1 METYPLGGQIAQSGQ
16 GSNPLV
22 RGVKDAEVLKVV
34 ATVTDEQFAA
44 RALVRDWARNA
55 TSGPGGTAA
64 IRDVEQGKTDA
75 WRPVFSRLAELGIFG
90 VAIPEESGGAGGSIE
105 DLCAMVEEAAKALV
119 PGPVATTALATLV
132 VSDPDLLG
140 ALASGERFAGLALEG
155 EIEFDGATS
164 KASGTL
170 PFALGV
176 AEGAVL
182 LAPADGKWL
191 LIDTGGAGV
200 QIEPLAASDFSRP
213 LARVVLNSATA
224 TVVSDTRARVE
235 ELAATVLAAE
245 AAGITRWS
253 LETAVDYA
261 KVREQFGK
269 PIGSFQAIKHIC
281 AEMLCR
287 AEQAEV
293 AAADAARAA
302 AEGDE
307 SQFSIAAALAA
318 STGIA
323 AVKANVKDCIQVLG
337 GIGCTWE
344 HDAHLYL
351 RRAHAIGRFLGGA
364 ETWLRR
370 ITALTQAGVRRR
382 LEIDL
387 TEVEDRRAEIA
398 AAVAQIA
405 ELPEEKRQA
414 ALAEAGLQAPHWPAP
429 YGRGAGPAEQ
439 LLIDQELTAAGV
451 ARPDLVIGWWAAPT
465 ILEHGTPEQV
475 ERFVPGTTR
484 GEFLWCQLFS
494 EPGAGSDLASLRT
507 KAVRTEGGWNLTG
520 QKVWTSAA
528 HKAKWGVCLARTDPD
543 APKHKGITYFLVE
556 MSSPGIEI
564 RPLREITGDS
574 LFNEVFLDN
583 VFVPDELVVGEV
595 NDGWRL
601 ARTTLA
607 NERVAMANGTALG
620 NPMEELLELLA
631 ELDLDAAQQDRLGR
645 LIVTAQTGA
654 LLDQRI
660 AQLAVGG
667 QDPGA
672 QSSVRKLIGVRYR
685 QALAEF
691 TMDVSEGGGLV
702 DRRADGDRA
711 VFDFLNTRCLTIAG
725 GTEQI
730 LLTVAAERLLGL
742 PR

>member
-1 METYPLGGQIAQSGQ
+1 
-16 GSNPLV
+16 
-22 RGVKDAEVLKVV
+22 VV

-44 RALVRDWARNA
+44 RELVRDWARNA
-55 TSGPGGTAA
+55 TSGPGGTVA
-64 IRDVEQGKTDA
+64 IREVEQGWETGGADA
-75 WRPVFSRLAELGIFG
+75 WHPVFAGLADLGIFG
-90 VAIPEESGGAGGSIE
+90 VAVPEDRGGAGGSIE

-119 PGPVATTALATLV
+119 PGPVVTTALATLL
-132 VSDPDLLG
+132 VSDPELLA
-140 ALASGERFAGLALEG
+140 ALASGERFAGVALEG
-155 EIEFDGATS
+155 DLRFDRETS
-164 KASGTL
+164 RASGTVGL
-170 PFALGV
+170 VLG
-176 AEGAVL
+176 AADGGVL
-182 LAPADGKWL
+182 LLPADGKWVL
-191 LIDTGGAGV
+191 VDSESDGV
-200 QIEPLAASDFSRP
+200 QVEPLRATDFSRP
-213 LARVVLNSATA
+213 LARVVLTSAPATA
-224 TVVSDTRARVE
+224 IAESRDRVE

-245 AAGITRWS
+245 AAGVTRWS
-253 LETAVDYA
+253 LDTAVAYA

-269 PIGSFQAIKHIC
+269 PIGSFQAVKHLC

-302 AEGDE
+302 ADPDQA
-307 SQFSIAAALAA
+307 QFSIAAAVAA
-318 STGIA
+318 SIGITA
-323 AVKANVKDCIQVLG
+323 AKANVKDCIQVLG

-351 RRAHAIGRFLGGA
+351 RRAHSIGRFLGGA
-364 ETWLRR
+364 ERWLRR
-370 ITALTQAGVRRR
+370 ITALTQGGVRRR
-382 LEIDL
+382 LGIDL
-387 TEVEDRRAEIA
+387 SGVEGLRPEIA
-398 AAVAQIA
+398 AAVAEVA
-405 ELPEEKRQA
+405 ALPEEQRQT
-414 ALAEAGLQAPHWPAP
+414 ALAEAGLQAPHWLAP
-429 YGRGAGPAEQ
+429 YGRGASPAEQ
-439 LLIDQELTAAGV
+439 LLIDQEMEAAGV
-451 ARPDLVIGWWAAPT
+451 VRPDLVIGWWAAPT
-465 ILEHGTPEQV
+465 ILEHGTPEQI
-475 ERFVPGTTR
+475 ERFVPATLR

-507 KAVRTEGGWNLTG
+507 KAVRGDGGWLLTG

-528 HKAKWGVCLARTDPD
+528 HKARWGVCLARTDPD
-543 APKHKGITYFLVE
+543 APKHKGITYFLVD
-556 MSSPGIEI
+556 MTSPGIEI

-583 VFVPDELVVGEV
+583 VFVPDEMVVGAV

-607 NERVAMANGTALG
+607 NERIAMATGTALG
-620 NPMEELLELLA
+620 NPMEELLKVLA
-631 ELDLDAAQQDRLGR
+631 RIDLDVAQQDRLGR
-645 LIVTAQTGA
+645 LIVIAQSGA

-672 QSSVRKLIGVRYR
+672 QASVRKLIGVRYR

-691 TMDVSEGGGLV
+691 MMDVSEGGGLV
-702 DRRADGDRA
+702 HNRA

>member
-1 METYPLGGQIAQSGQ
+1 
-16 GSNPLV
+16 
-22 RGVKDAEVLKVV
+22 VV

-44 RALVRDWARNA
+44 RGLVRDWARDSS
-55 TSGPGGTAA
+55 SGPNGTKA
-64 IRDVEQGKTDA
+64 IREVEQGNADA
-75 WRPVFSRLAELGIFG
+75 WRPVFAGLAQLGLFG
-90 VAIPEESGGAGGSIE
+90 VAVAEDSGGAGGGIE

-132 VSDPDLLG
+132 VDDPELLA
-140 ALASGERFAGLALEG
+140 ALASGERFAGVALWG
-155 EIEFDGATS
+155 DLQFDSETS
-164 KASGTL
+164 RASGTVDL
-170 PFALGV
+170 VLG
-176 AEGAVL
+176 AADGGVL
-182 LAPADGKWL
+182 LLPSGAKWVL
-191 LIDTGGAGV
+191 VDTGDDGV
-200 QIEPLAASDFSRP
+200 RVEPLRATDFSRP
-213 LARVVLNSATA
+213 LAKVVLTSAPA
-224 TVVSDTRARVE
+224 IVIEQSRERVE
-235 ELAATVLAAE
+235 DLAATVLAAE
-245 AAGITRWS
+245 AAGVARWS
-253 LETAVDYA
+253 LDTAVAYA

-269 PIGSFQAIKHIC
+269 PIGSFQAVKHLC

-302 AEGDE
+302 AD
-307 SQFSIAAALAA
+307 SDQPQFSIAAAVAA
-318 STGIA
+318 SIGIA
-323 AVKANVKDCIQVLG
+323 AAKANVKDCIQVLG

-344 HDAHLYL
+344 HDAHVYL
-351 RRAHAIGRFLGGA
+351 RRAHSVGRFLGGA
-364 ETWLRR
+364 ERWLRH
-370 ITALTQAGVRRR
+370 ITALTQSGVRRR
-382 LEIDL
+382 LGIDL
-387 TEVEDRRAEIA
+387 TEVEGLRPEIA
-398 AAVAQIA
+398 AAVAEVA
-405 ELPEEKRQA
+405 ALPDEKRQV

-429 YGRGAGPAEQ
+429 YGRGASPAEQ
-439 LLIDQELTAAGV
+439 LLIDQEMAAAGV
-451 ARPDLVIGWWAAPT
+451 VRPDLVIGWWAAPT
-465 ILEHGTPEQV
+465 ILEHGTPEQI
-475 ERFVPGTTR
+475 ERFVPATTR

-507 KAVRTEGGWNLTG
+507 KAVRGDGGWLLTG

-528 HKAKWGVCLARTDPD
+528 HKAGWGVCLARTDPD
-543 APKHKGITYFLVE
+543 APKHKGITYFLVD
-556 MSSPGIEI
+556 MKSPGIEI

-574 LFNEVFLDN
+574 LFNEVFLDD
-583 VFVPDELVVGEV
+583 VFVPDEMVVGTV

-607 NERVAMANGTALG
+607 NERIAMATGTALG
-620 NPMEELLELLA
+620 NPMEELLNVLA
-631 ELDLDAAQQDRLGR
+631 EIDLDVSQQDRLGR

-685 QALAEF
+685 QALAEYM
-691 TMDVSEGGGLV
+691 MDVSDAGGLV
-702 DRRADGDRA
+702 ENRA
-711 VFDFLNTRCLTIAG
+711 VHDFLNTRCLTIAG

>member
-1 METYPLGGQIAQSGQ
+1 MPGAWS
-16 GSNPLV
+16 
-22 RGVKDAEVLKVV
+22 RRVKDAEVPTVV

-55 TSGPGGTAA
+55 STGPGGTAA
-64 IRDVEQGKTDA
+64 IRDVEQGNPDA
-75 WRPVFSRLAELGIFG
+75 WRPVFARLAELGIFG
-90 VAIPEESGGAGGSIE
+90 VAVPEEAGGAGGSVE
-105 DLCAMVEEAAKALV
+105 DLCAMVEEAAKALI

-132 VSDPDLLG
+132 LSDAELLA
-140 ALASGERFAGLALEG
+140 ALAAGERFAGLALQG
-155 EIEFDGATS
+155 DITFDGAAST
-164 KASGTL
+164 ASGTL
-170 PFALGV
+170 PFVLG
-176 AEGAVL
+176 AADGGVL
-182 LAPADGKWL
+182 LLPADGRWL
-191 LIDTGGAGV
+191 VVDTASDGV
-200 QIEPLAASDFSRP
+200 HIEPLAATDFSRP
-213 LARVVLNSATA
+213 LARVVLDSAPA
-224 TVVSDTRARVE
+224 TVLAQTPERVE

-253 LETAVDYA
+253 LQTAVDYA

-269 PIGSFQAIKHIC
+269 PIGSFQAIKHLC

-302 AEGDE
+302 AEDDPA
-307 SQFSIAAALAA
+307 QFSLAAALAA
-318 STGIA
+318 ATAIT

-364 ETWLRR
+364 ERWLRR

-382 LEIDL
+382 LGIDL
-387 TEVEDRRAEIA
+387 TEVEDQRP
-398 AAVAQIA
+398 QIA
-405 ELPEEKRQA
+405 EAVARIAALPAEQRQA

-429 YGRGAGPAEQ
+429 YGRGASPAEQ
-439 LLIDQELTAAGV
+439 LLIDQELAAAGV

-465 ILEHGTPEQV
+465 ILEHGTPEQI
-475 ERFVPGTTR
+475 ERFVPGTLR

-507 KAVRTEGGWNLTG
+507 KAVRTDGGWLLTG

-528 HKAKWGVCLARTDPD
+528 HKARWGVCLARTDPD
-543 APKHKGITYFLVE
+543 APKHKGITYFLVD
-556 MSSPGIEI
+556 MSAPGIEI

-583 VFVPDELVVGEV
+583 VFVPDEMVVGEV

-607 NERVAMANGTALG
+607 NERVAMASGTALG
-620 NPMEELLELLA
+620 NPMEELLELLSTLP
-631 ELDLDAAQQDRLGR
+631 LDSAQQDRLGR

-685 QALAEF
+685 QALAEY

-702 DRRADGDRA
+702 HNRA
-711 VFDFLNTRCLTIAG
+711 VYDFLNTRCLTIAG